1 MCTCKAYLCQ
11 IFIDA
16 IFSLFSDIGN
26 YNTIPP

>member
-1 MCTCKAYLCQ
+1 MYTYKYYLYQ

-16 IFSLFSDIGN
+16 IFSLFADIGN

>member
-1 MCTCKAYLCQ
+1 MYTYKYYLYQ